1 MEKAEF
7 QSSFLDRWANDLL
20 RVQPTTPTANAV
32 TQTPAVSSNPQ
43 TTPTNVL
50 PQPVATPSA
59 AQTEQ
64 NQIRDYHG
72 LQEFAEGQNFTVT
85 STTGG
90 THNVGSVHGSGCA
103 VDVRTRDRTP
113 EEVEEMITNAHDQGI
128 TVRDERTRPAG
139 QAVWSGPHVHLQV
152 PSENRQAN
160 GTCFD
165 HPPTAQPTPAQA
177 PAIRP

>member
-1 MEKAEF
+1 MEKAEPSTT
-7 QSSFLDRWANDLL
+7 QVKPSFLDQWADQFLKTTQPTVSAAPLNQSQSTP
-20 RVQPTTPTANAV
+20 VAAPSTTPTPQPTTTA
-32 TQTPAVSSNPQ
+32 TTPA
-43 TTPTNVL
+43 
-50 PQPVATPSA
+50 
-59 AQTEQ
+59 Q

-72 LQEFAEGQNFTVT
+72 LQEFAEGQDFTVT

-90 THNVGSVHGSGCA
+90 THNVGSVHSSGCA
-103 VDVRTRDRTP
+103 VDVRTRDKTP
-113 EEVEEMITNAHDQGI
+113 EEVEEMITSARDQGI

-152 PSENRQAN
+152 PPENRQAN

-165 HPPTAQPTPAQA
+165 LPTAQPTPAQG